1 MDSTSLPIESDHSRD
16 RARFALRPP
25 ALAKRLLGR
34 SEELARVAELLQE
47 SRFVTIV
54 GPGGMGKTTL
64 ARAVA
69 AHCEELYPDG
79 VHIVDLAVL
88 AEGRELAGALG
99 VALGIERLTRE
110 GLAQLAP
117 ALRGQRLL
125 IVFDCCEH
133 HTGVAAHASE
143 ALLRATPGIDVLC
156 TSREP
161 LLAHGERIVRL
172 GPIGL
177 PGSAEASD
185 AALAAR
191 VPAVELFVARAHGG
205 GAAGFVLDDSNV
217 ALVCAICRA
226 VEGSPLALELAAALV
241 RPLGLHKLAQQ
252 TSRWLLEPASADRQA
267 GDRHRTVSSMLDWSY
282 DALAPEE
289 QRVLRCLAVFRG
301 GFTLEA
307 AAAAAVAAGEG
318 LEREEVLDTVI
329 ELAGKS
335 LVSMSGD
342 GGRRPRLLDLTREY
356 AYDKLVR
363 SGELKAVQRRHADWL
378 GALMDD
384 LDRDWM
390 AMSRNEW
397 VALYS
402 PWIDDILAAIDWCL
416 GPGGDALLAGKL
428 AVVGFSVGD
437 QLGYSREFQ
446 GRVQRALDAARQLP
460 DPPPAIMLRLLTVAA
475 NGRDPSSRPFMEFK
489 DEFEHCMA
497 LAHRTGRPLLQGGP
511 LISLWGS
518 PYVRG
523 DYPASLAGAERM
535 AKVARDSADPVLELI
550 GQRTMA
556 QSLHFLGRHREARD
570 LAALTLANSHRRIP
584 LPCLPSPMD
593 AGTSIRITIARMLW
607 MEGAAD
613 QALAM
618 SEEALALS
626 ESDRPV
632 AMCQVLAMGS
642 VPVALWRGETAR
654 AAQLARRMRER
665 AERHGMGYWAD
676 WARRFE
682 HGIDVIEGRAEAHN
696 GDSFTDTQ
704 AFSAKCRDHLA
715 TFSPLLLTEDAIA
728 RVEAGTVGW
737 CAPELLR
744 AQALRR
750 LSADAIDGGGAAAA
764 LLRRSLA
771 MAEEQGALGWSLRS
785 ATGLASLYRHQGTVA
800 QARAVLE
807 PVLARCR
814 EGEGTADLRAAH
826 ALVASLY

>member
-1 MDSTSLPIESDHSRD
+1 MHTTSLPIESDYSLD
-16 RARFALRPP
+16 RVRFAPEP
-25 ALAKRLLGR
+25 QASAKRLLGR
-34 SEELARVAELLQE
+34 SEELARVSELLQE
-47 SRFVTIV
+47 TRFVTIV

-117 ALRGQRLL
+117 SLRGQRML

-143 ALLRATPGIDVLC
+143 ALLRAAPGIDVLC

-177 PGSAEASD
+177 PGPAEASS

-191 VPAVELFVARAHGG
+191 VPAIELFVARAHGD
-205 GAAGFVLDDSNV
+205 GAAGFVLDDGNV

-226 VEGSPLALELAAALV
+226 VEGGPLALELAAALV
-241 RPLGLHKLAQQ
+241 RPLGLRKLAQQ
-252 TSRWLLEPASADRQA
+252 TSRWLFEPASADQHT

-282 DALAPEE
+282 DALSPEE

-307 AAAAAVAAGEG
+307 AGAVAAGEG
-318 LEREEVLDTVI
+318 LEREDVLDTVI

-335 LVSMSGD
+335 LVSMGGD
-342 GGRRPRLLDLTREY
+342 GARRPRLLDLTREY
-356 AYDKLVR
+356 AYDELVR
-363 SGELKAVQRRHADWL
+363 SGELIAVQRRHADWF

-390 AMSRNEW
+390 TMSRNEW

-402 PWIDDILAAIDWCL
+402 PWIDDILAAIDCCL
-416 GPGGDALLAGKL
+416 GPGGNALLAGKL
-428 AVVGFSVGD
+428 AVIGFSVGD

-446 GRVQRALDAARQLP
+446 DRVQRALEAVSLLP
-460 DPPPAIMLRLLTVAA
+460 DPPPTIMLRLLTVAG
-475 NGRDPSSRPFMEFK
+475 NGRDVSSRPFMELK
-489 DEFEHCMA
+489 HEFEQCMA
-497 LAHRTGRPLLQGGP
+497 LARRTGRPLLQGAP

-535 AKVARDSADPVLELI
+535 VEVARDSADPVLELI

-556 QSLHFLGRHREARD
+556 QSLHFLGRHREARGF
-570 LAALTLANSHRRIP
+570 AALTLANSHRRIP
-584 LPCLPSPMD
+584 FSCLPSPMD

-632 AMCQVLAMGS
+632 AMCQVLAMAS
-642 VPVALWRGETAR
+642 VPVALWRGETAH
-654 AAQLARRMRER
+654 AAELAHHMREH

-682 HGIDVIEGRAEAHN
+682 HGIDVIEGSAEAHS
-696 GDSFTDTQ
+696 GTSFTDTQ
-704 AFSAKCRDHLA
+704 SFSAKCRDHLV
-715 TFSPLLLTEDAIA
+715 TFSPMLLTGDAIA

-750 LSADAIDGGGAAAA
+750 LSADVIDSGGAAAA

-785 ATGLASLYRHQGTVA
+785 ATSLASLYRQKGA
-800 QARAVLE
+800 IPEARAVLE

-814 EGEGTADLRAAH
+814 EGRGTADPRAAL
-826 ALVASLY
+826 ALMASL